1 MLKCYYFVLLLQDCI
16 RSGLNETE
24 TILNVISAFEVPRF
38 EYNSE
43 RKKFLKV
50 NTGSDHAETPHLFDL
65 PSAKASL
72 FRERYGRELCDMT

>member
-1 MLKCYYFVLLLQDCI
+1 MLLQDCV

-38 EYNSE
+38 AYSSE

-50 NTGSDHAETPHLFDL
+50 NIGGDHAETPHLFDL

-72 FRERYGRELCDMT
+72 YRER